1 MWGSEEGQGND
12 LHEVTEPVVIGVHI
26 LTQTVLAPRHLHST
40 TGVEALDEKSSGN
53 SYLIY
58 SYQKVRGGT

>member
-26 LTQTVLAPRHLHST
+26 LTQAVLASK
-40 TGVEALDEKSSGN
+40 ALALNHWSVGFRRKN
-53 SYLIY
+53 LQVVVI
-58 SYQKVRGGT
+58 